1 MLTNSKFCIGQ
12 KIRHQLLGYLG
23 VIVDIDAEYC
33 LDTFKNLKN
42 IRYHKNLFSAP
53 WYHVI
58 MEDNNG
64 EHVHTY
70 LAEAQITY
78 EISDENKEYSSLD
91 ELSNSI
97 KTQLKDPQLRH

>member
-1 MLTNSKFCIGQ
+1 MMNNSKFNIGQ

-33 LDTFKNLKN
+33 LNKFKNKDIKHHTTL
-42 IRYHKNLFSAP
+42 LAAP
-53 WYHVI
+53 WYYVI

-64 EHVHTY
+64 EHIHTY

-78 EISDENKEYSSLD
+78 ENSDENQDNSSLD
-91 ELSNSI
+91 DLSKYI
-97 KTQLKDPQLRH
+97 KTQLQDPQLRN